1 MFRNRERMPFRCRA
15 IDFPAPEGTFPG
27 EECLLGKVPF
37 PQEQGTTVSCVIFSL
52 ANNQATG
59 QDGRSESAS
68 LPGR

>member
-1 MFRNRERMPFRCRA
+1 MFRNRGTDAFPVPGNR
-15 IDFPAPEGTFPG
+15 FPAPEGTFPG

>member
-1 MFRNRERMPFRCRA
+1 MFRNRGTDA
-15 IDFPAPEGTFPG
+15 FPVPGNRSPVPEGTFPG

>member
-1 MFRNRERMPFRCRA
+1 MFRNRGTDA
-15 IDFPAPEGTFPG
+15 FPVPSNRFPGIGRDVPG

-52 ANNQATG
+52 ANNQVTG
-59 QDGRSESAS
+59 QDGQSESAS

>member
-1 MFRNRERMPFRCRA
+1 MPSRFRA
-15 IDFPAPEGTFPG
+15 IDFPVSEGTFPG

-37 PQEQGTTVSCVIFSL
+37 PQEQGTTASCVIFSL

-59 QDGRSESAS
+59 QDGQSESTS

>member
-1 MFRNRERMPFRCRA
+1 MFRNRGTDA
-15 IDFPAPEGTFPG
+15 FPVPGNRSPG

-37 PQEQGTTVSCVIFSL
+37 PQEQGTTASCVIFSL

-59 QDGRSESAS
+59 QDGQSESAS